1 MTLDV
6 TDFSDTM
13 VDKVREVI
21 VAAAQTERRSK
32 KKAEA
37 LEKVKSLT
45 QVDFD
50 FESVNND
57 VLSDAVIVDEEEV
70 E

>member
-1 MTLDV
+1 MKNYPICININGYTTV
-6 TDFSDTM
+6 QANS
-13 VDKVREVI
+13 E
-21 VAAAQTERRSK
+21 
-32 KKAEA
+32 AEA

-57 VLSDAVIVDEEEV
+57 VLSDAIIVDEEEV

>member
-1 MTLDV
+1 MKSYRIGITV
-6 TDFSDTM
+6 NGYTAVQANS
-13 VDKVREVI
+13 E
-21 VAAAQTERRSK
+21 
-32 KKAEA
+32 AEA
-37 LEKVKSLT
+37 LEKAKSLT

-50 FESVNND
+50 FESVDND

>member
-1 MTLDV
+1 MNYRICISINGYTV
-6 TDFSDTM
+6 VQAGS
-13 VDKVREVI
+13 E
-21 VAAAQTERRSK
+21 
-32 KKAEA
+32 AEA
-37 LEKVKSLT
+37 LEKAKSLT

-50 FESVNND
+50 FESVDND

>member
-1 MTLDV
+1 MNYRICININGYTTV
-6 TDFSDTM
+6 QANS
-13 VDKVREVI
+13 E
-21 VAAAQTERRSK
+21 
-32 KKAEA
+32 AEA

>member
-1 MTLDV
+1 MLQHKLNSV
-6 TDFSDTM
+6 P
-13 VDKVREVI
+13 
-21 VAAAQTERRSK
+21 K

-57 VLSDAVIVDEEEV
+57 VLSDAVIVDEEEI